1 MLERIFLSGAVVNC
15 VLVIIGAAV
24 GVLLRKGIPE
34 RVKDT
39 LVKGMALCV
48 LYIGVSGIIDSAIK
62 PLVVIVSIALGA
74 VIGELLDLDRM
85 INRLGE
91 KIEKRFNKGEKKV
104 QITEGFVSATLL
116 FCVGAMT
123 VVGSIDSGISNDNT
137 TLYSKSLIDAIS
149 AIPMASAL
157 GIGVM
162 LSSIPILIIEGALT
176 LLAVVVKPILTADN
190 IVQMS
195 AVGSLL
201 IIAISLNMMGLTKI
215 KVMNLLPAVF
225 LPLALCLFM

>member
-1 MLERIFLSGAVVNC
+1 MLERILLSGAVVNC
-15 VLVIIGAAV
+15 VLVIVGAAV

-34 RVKDT
+34 RVKET

-48 LYIGVSGIIDSAIK
+48 FYIGISGIIDSKIK
-62 PLVVIVSIALGA
+62 PLVVIISMA
-74 VIGELLDLDRM
+74 VGCVLGELLDPDRM

-91 KIEKRFNKGEKKV
+91 KIEQRFNKGGKKV
-104 QITEGFVSATLL
+104 KITEGFVSATLL

-137 TLYSKSLIDAIS
+137 TLYSKSLIDAVS

-162 LSSIPILIIEGALT
+162 LSSIPVLIIEGALT
-176 LLAVVVKPILTADN
+176 LLAVVVKPILTTDS

-215 KVMNLLPAVF
+215 KVMNMLPAVF